1 MNAAVDFHPE
11 LSVHSG
17 DLPRHN
23 SKLLS
28 YDKLMY
34 RVLLAHLPV
43 LAFLAPWGVG
53 TFTLGISSA
62 IAIGLIASFA
72 YAQFK
77 GTMAFGMISGA
88 LLMAIS
94 AALIQVQLGRLEMH
108 FHIFGGLALLLL
120 YRDWRP
126 VVAGAGFIAVHHL
139 VFTALQL
146 YQIPVLGSEITL
158 YGYGCSWGIFLLHAT
173 FVVFESAAL
182 IYFAH
187 LMRQEQAY
195 TDQLVDAVSQVNR
208 DHNLSVR
215 IPESAT
221 NDSGR
226 AFNRLLSDVEQ
237 LISELAGASGQ
248 LGTVSEQLKSSSD
261 DATQSSQNQHRAV
274 SDASDAMVELTATIE
289 AVSQNAQQTAEV
301 TAEADIQV
309 RTGEERVAGA
319 IKKTHTLVSGME
331 EANKSIETLSE
342 RVSSIGAVVDVIRD
356 ISEQT
361 NLLALNAAIEAARAG
376 EHGRGFAVVSDEVR
390 ELAQRTRS
398 STEEIQDII
407 ESLQKTTNT
416 AVSHI
421 NLGRE
426 ASERTAEA
434 MNSADESFKG
444 ISEIVQ
450 RINEMSASNASS
462 TEQQSASIKG
472 ITENIG
478 RVSEFSVGSVDNAQ
492 KTQSAAAE
500 LAELAGNLESKIRRY
515 TR

>member
-1 MNAAVDFHPE
+1 
-11 LSVHSG
+11 
-17 DLPRHN
+17 
-23 SKLLS
+23 
-28 YDKLMY
+28 
-34 RVLLAHLPV
+34 
-43 LAFLAPWGVG
+43 
-53 TFTLGISSA
+53 
-62 IAIGLIASFA
+62 
-72 YAQFK
+72 
-77 GTMAFGMISGA
+77 
-88 LLMAIS
+88 
-94 AALIQVQLGRLEMH
+94 
-108 FHIFGGLALLLL
+108 
-120 YRDWRP
+120 
-126 VVAGAGFIAVHHL
+126 
-139 VFTALQL
+139 
-146 YQIPVLGSEITL
+146 
-158 YGYGCSWGIFLLHAT
+158 
-173 FVVFESAAL
+173 
-182 IYFAH
+182 
-187 LMRQEQAY
+187 
-195 TDQLVDAVSQVNR
+195 
-208 DHNLSVR
+208 
-215 IPESAT
+215 
-221 NDSGR
+221 
-226 AFNRLLSDVEQ
+226 
-237 LISELAGASGQ
+237 
-248 LGTVSEQLKSSSD
+248 
-261 DATQSSQNQHRAV
+261 
-274 SDASDAMVELTATIE
+274 
-289 AVSQNAQQTAEV
+289 TAEV

>member
-1 MNAAVDFHPE
+1 
-11 LSVHSG
+11 
-17 DLPRHN
+17 
-23 SKLLS
+23 
-28 YDKLMY
+28 
-34 RVLLAHLPV
+34 
-43 LAFLAPWGVG
+43 
-53 TFTLGISSA
+53 
-62 IAIGLIASFA
+62 
-72 YAQFK
+72 
-77 GTMAFGMISGA
+77 
-88 LLMAIS
+88 
-94 AALIQVQLGRLEMH
+94 
-108 FHIFGGLALLLL
+108 
-120 YRDWRP
+120 
-126 VVAGAGFIAVHHL
+126 
-139 VFTALQL
+139 
-146 YQIPVLGSEITL
+146 
-158 YGYGCSWGIFLLHAT
+158 
-173 FVVFESAAL
+173 
-182 IYFAH
+182 FAH

-261 DATQSSQNQHRAV
+261 DATQSSENQHRAV

-309 RTGEERVAGA
+309 RTGEERVAVA

-421 NLGRE
+421 NQGRE

-492 KTQSAAAE
+492 KAQSAATE
-500 LAELAGNLESKIRRY
+500 LAELAGTLESKIRRY